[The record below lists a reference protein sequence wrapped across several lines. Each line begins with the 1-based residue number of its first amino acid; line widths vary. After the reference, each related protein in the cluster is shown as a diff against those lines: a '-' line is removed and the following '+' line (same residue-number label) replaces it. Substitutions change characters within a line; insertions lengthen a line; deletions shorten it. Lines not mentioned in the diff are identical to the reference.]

1 MERARDHFGKNNQ
14 DWVSELYFVSV
25 KFDLSVL
32 QWVNKALK
40 TNTIE
45 AIRTSPLATFFL
57 QYLVVL
63 GGIVCWVSRIASMW

>member
-1 MERARDHFGKNNQ
+1 MERARDHFWKNNQ